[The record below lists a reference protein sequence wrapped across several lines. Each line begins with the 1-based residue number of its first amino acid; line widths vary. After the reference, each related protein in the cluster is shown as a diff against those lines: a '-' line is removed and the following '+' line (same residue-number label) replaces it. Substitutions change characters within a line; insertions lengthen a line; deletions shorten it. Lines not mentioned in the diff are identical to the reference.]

1 MKYLLNNLKNL
12 KIYYNKLQVLLLLS
26 KLEKNAKFFA
36 KCKSSWS
43 KTIIMARFIPIIRTF
58 APFVAGIAQMKYTQ
72 FLQYNIIG
80 ALIWVLG
87 LTLLGY
93 FFGTL
98 PFVQNNFELVIFG
111 IIGISL
117 VPVLIELI
125 KSRRSTSSWFDWV

>member
-1 MKYLLNNLKNL
+1 MGKSQLVNQKYIDKTQLF
-12 KIYYNKLQVLLLLS
+12 Y
-26 KLEKNAKFFA
+26 EKHG
-36 KCKSSWS
+36 S

-125 KSRRSTSSWFDWV
+125 KSRRSTSS